1 VRSSWQRPLA
11 GMAEAL
17 QVATVCVASRIGF
30 QGANLRRMD
39 TDCLFCGIA
48 SGEISA
54 SVVAETPRAMAFRD
68 ISPQAPVHV
77 VVIPKDHHPDVAALS
92 SADPDLAAE
101 VLVLAS
107 QVAQSEGLDSG
118 FRVVFNSGSDA
129 GQSVFHVHAHVLGGR
144 SLGWPPG

>member
-1 VRSSWQRPLA
+1 
-11 GMAEAL
+11 
-17 QVATVCVASRIGF
+17 
-30 QGANLRRMD
+30 MD